1 MPKTIAPIKIR
12 ITRRDSL
19 RGDANPREDFWAS
32 LRETSNESNAS
43 IASFEGR
50 FVRRFGPSLRDSL
63 VESLARATRA
73 AEEFA
78 YPRFRDIERLLF
90 EFRSRKEYGHQFD
103 DAFAKLIEERSRLLR
118 ESPGLRDAHERMS
131 LAATVVF
138 STRIT
143 GYSSLEAELSVG
155 SLQKL
160 ARIFDGNFESFRVF
174 LEAFV
179 PVTFADVFND
189 QFADVHEYSV
199 HVPARF
205 ASGFNAAAR
214 EESRPVSTP
223 VGTSGRE
230 QPGQS
235 MSHERAEWL
244 WKLANGSL
252 LVPFLLALA
261 VMWFGL
267 QAISGIYRDHRDAM
281 KPVLEH
287 QLLLL
292 QEDRERLAGGM
303 TQSMAVQPGMIDYAT
318 YTGAGDPKLRSEV
331 IVNGSH
337 LKSSGAKDTS
347 DCETRMPHHP
357 DPSQRA
363 WVECRE
369 LRNRSGTMYHVVVE
383 HGAAFDQVE
392 IRVRGEDG
400 NWSDAT
406 QVQK

>member
-1 MPKTIAPIKIR
+1 MPETIAPIKIR

-19 RGDANPREDFWAS
+19 RGDANPREDFWAP
-32 LRETSNESNAS
+32 LRETSDESNAS

-50 FVRRFGPSLRDSL
+50 FVRRFGPSLRDGL

-90 EFRSRKEYGHQFD
+90 EFRSPKEYGYHFD
-103 DAFAKLIEERSRLLR
+103 DAFAKLIDERSRLLR
-118 ESPGLRDAHERMS
+118 ESPGIRDARERMS
-131 LAATVVF
+131 HAATVVF

-160 ARIFDGNFESFRVF
+160 ARIFEGNFESFRVF

-179 PVTFADVFND
+179 PVAFAGVFND

-199 HVPARF
+199 QVPAGF
-205 ASGFNAAAR
+205 VSEFNAAAR
-214 EESRPVSTP
+214 EETPPVSGA
-223 VGTSGRE
+223 VVTSE
-230 QPGQS
+230 KEHSGQS
-235 MSHERAEWL
+235 TSRERAEWL

-281 KPVLEH
+281 RPVLDH

-303 TQSMAVQPGMIDYAT
+303 TQALAVEPGTIDYAT
-318 YTGAGDPKLRSEV
+318 YTGAGDPNLRSEV
-331 IVNGSH
+331 VVNGSH
-337 LKSSGAKDTS
+337 LKSSGAKDIS

-369 LRNRSGTMYHVVVE
+369 VRNRSGTLYHVVVE
-383 HGAAFDQVE
+383 HGAAFDHVE

-400 NWSDAT
+400 NWSNVA

>member
-1 MPKTIAPIKIR
+1 MPETSVPIKLR

-19 RGDANPREDFWAS
+19 RGDADPREVFWAP
-32 LRETSNESNAS
+32 LREIGDESNAS
-43 IASFEGR
+43 VATFEGR

-63 VESLARATRA
+63 VESLARAARA
-73 AEEFA
+73 AEERA
-78 YPRFRDIERLLF
+78 YPPFRDFERLLL
-90 EFRSRKEYGHQFD
+90 EFGPRKEYGYQFA
-103 DAFAKLIEERSRLLR
+103 DAFAKLLEERARLLR
-118 ESPGLRDAHERMS
+118 ESPGIRDARERMS

-179 PVTFADVFND
+179 PVAFAEVFNE

-199 HVPARF
+199 RVPAGF

-214 EESRPVSTP
+214 DEARPISAGV
-223 VGTSGRE
+223 VTSGKE
-230 QPGQS
+230 HSGQS
-235 MSHERAEWL
+235 ASRERAEWL

-252 LVPFLLALA
+252 IVPFLLALA

-281 KPVLEH
+281 NPVLEH

-292 QEDRERLAGGM
+292 KEDRERLAGG
-303 TQSMAVQPGMIDYAT
+303 TTRAMAVESGTIDYAT
-318 YTGAGDPKLRSEV
+318 YTGDGDPNLRSEV
-331 IVNGSH
+331 IVSGSH
-337 LKSSGAKDTS
+337 LKSSGAKDTR
-347 DCETRMPHHP
+347 DCETRLPHHP

-363 WVECRE
+363 WVQCRE
-369 LRNRSGTMYHVVVE
+369 VRNRSGTMYHVVVE
-383 HGAAFDQVE
+383 HGAVFDQVE

-400 NWSDAT
+400 NWSDAA